1 MREMNQQAKKKNGS
15 KQGENSLGMFV
26 SLMTSSITTTMPNMS
41 KRITST
47 VVSAVASMLDETPT
61 MMTTFIRQQI
71 NLGTHDIMYQLLAKI
86 VKPMVCNKMQQ
97 SKELEVRMMHVGEN
111 SALLVLRNQEV
122 SNQNGGSTRRRKT
135 SRGGVTLSFE
145 AQDPLEEVNLGT
157 NDEPRMTKNASVV
170 GRGDESCF
178 SIVVLNYILLM
189 LTLLQLHSDVDSAT
203 TSF

>member
-1 MREMNQQAKKKNGS
+1 MHLHSRKTTMREMNQQAKKKNGS

-122 SNQNGGSTRRRKT
+122 SNQ
-135 SRGGVTLSFE
+135 VI
-145 AQDPLEEVNLGT
+145 NLDSPHLARPIQTGLI
-157 NDEPRMTKNASVV
+157 SLVQ
-170 GRGDESCF
+170 
-178 SIVVLNYILLM
+178 LNVAFM
-189 LTLLQLHSDVDSAT
+189 PTWQT
-203 TSF
+203 T